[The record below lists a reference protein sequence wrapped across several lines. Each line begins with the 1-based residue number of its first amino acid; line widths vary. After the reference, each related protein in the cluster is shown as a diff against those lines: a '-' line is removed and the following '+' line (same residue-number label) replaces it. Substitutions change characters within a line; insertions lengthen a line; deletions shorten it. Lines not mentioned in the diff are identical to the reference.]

1 MPDRDTDE
9 QLLER
14 ASSGD
19 EAAFQVLYSRY
30 RDLIFRFAF
39 RLVGSA
45 AAAEDVTHDCFLTLI
60 RQPDRFNAERA
71 SFRTYLYA
79 VARNLSLKNFNNSR
93 RESPLSDLE
102 EEPPVAERQQP
113 VRQLL
118 DRELSAEVQQAIANL
133 PPLQREALILF
144 EYEEL
149 SLAEIAAIVDADVGT
164 VKGRL
169 FRARARLRQ
178 ELAEYFNIGREIV
191 TVGEG
196 LK

>member
-9 QLLER
+9 RLLER

-19 EAAFQVLYSRY
+19 EAAFQVLYLRY
-30 RDLIFRFAF
+30 RDLIFRFAY

-60 RQPDRFNAERA
+60 KQPERFNPERA

-79 VARNLSLKNFNNSR
+79 IARNLSLKNFHNSR
-93 RESPLSDLE
+93 RESPLSELGE
-102 EEPPVAERQQP
+102 GPPVADQQQP
-113 VRQLL
+113 VRQVL
-118 DRELSAEVQQAIANL
+118 DRELSREVQRAVANL

-149 SLAEIAAIVDADVGT
+149 SLAEVAAIVDADVGT

-169 FRARARLRQ
+169 FRARAGLRQ
-178 ELAEYFNIGREIV
+178 GLAQYFNIGREIV

>member
-9 QLLER
+9 RLLER

-39 RLVGSA
+39 RQVGSA

-60 RQPDRFNAERA
+60 REPNRFKAERA

-93 RESPLSDLE
+93 RESPLSDLG

-113 VRQLL
+113 VRQVL
-118 DRELSAEVQQAIANL
+118 DRELSAEVQRAIASL

-149 SLAEIAAIVDADVGT
+149 SLAEVAAIVDADVGT

-169 FRARARLRQ
+169 FRARAGLRQ

>member
-9 QLLER
+9 RLLER

-19 EAAFQVLYSRY
+19 EAAFQVLYLRY
-30 RDLIFRFAF
+30 RDSIFRFAF

-60 RQPDRFNAERA
+60 RQPDRFKPERA
-71 SFRTYLYA
+71 SFRTFLYA
-79 VARNLSLKNFNNSR
+79 IARNLSLKNFNNSQ
-93 RESPLSDLE
+93 RESPLSELGD
-102 EEPPVAERQQP
+102 EPAVAERQQP
-113 VRQLL
+113 VRQML
-118 DRELSAEVQQAIANL
+118 DRELSEEVQRAVSNL

-149 SLAEIAAIVDADVGT
+149 SLAEVAAIVDADVGT

-169 FRARARLRQ
+169 SRARAGLRQ
-178 ELAEYFNIGREIV
+178 ELAQYFNIGREIV

>member
-9 QLLER
+9 RLLER
-14 ASSGD
+14 AASGD
-19 EAAFQVLYSRY
+19 EAAFQILYLRY

-45 AAAEDVTHDCFLTLI
+45 ATAEDVTHDCFLSLI
-60 RQPDRFNAERA
+60 KQPHRFEPQRG

-93 RESPLSDLE
+93 REAPLEDLG
-102 EEPPVAERQQP
+102 EEPAAAARQQP
-113 VRQLL
+113 VRQML
-118 DRELSAEVQQAIANL
+118 DRELSGEVQRAVANL

-149 SLAEIAAIVDADVGT
+149 SLAEVAAIVDADVGT

-169 FRARARLRQ
+169 FRARERLRQ
-178 ELAEYFNIGREIV
+178 ELAQYFNIGREIV

>member
-1 MPDRDTDE
+1 LPDRDTDE
-9 QLLER
+9 RLLER

-30 RDLIFRFAF
+30 RDLIFRFAY

-60 RQPDRFNAERA
+60 RQPERFNAERA

-93 RESPLSDLE
+93 RESPLSDLG
-102 EEPPVAERQQP
+102 EEPPIAEQQQP
-113 VRQLL
+113 VRQVL
-118 DRELSAEVQQAIANL
+118 DRELSAEVQRAIANL

-149 SLAEIAAIVDADVGT
+149 SLAEVAAIVDADVGT

-169 FRARARLRQ
+169 FRARAGLRQ

>member
-9 QLLER
+9 RLLEK

-30 RDLIFRFAF
+30 RDLIFRFAY

-60 RQPDRFNAERA
+60 RQPDRFKPERG
-71 SFRTYLYA
+71 SFRTFLYA
-79 VARNLSLKNFNNSR
+79 VARNLALKNFNISR
-93 RESPLSDLE
+93 RESPMSELGD
-102 EEPPVAERQQP
+102 EPRVAERQQP
-113 VRQLL
+113 VRQVL
-118 DRELSAEVQQAIANL
+118 DRELSGEVQRAIANL

-149 SLAEIAAIVDADVGT
+149 SLAEVAAIVDADVGT

-169 FRARARLRQ
+169 FRARAGLRQ
-178 ELAEYFNIGREIV
+178 ELAQYFSIGREIV

>member
-9 QLLER
+9 RLLER

-19 EAAFQVLYSRY
+19 EAAFQVLYLRY

-45 AAAEDVTHDCFLTLI
+45 VAAEDVTHDCFLTLI
-60 RQPDRFNAERA
+60 RHPDRFKAERA

-79 VARNLSLKNFNNSR
+79 IARNLSLKNFNNSQ
-93 RESPLSDLE
+93 RESPLSEMGD
-102 EEPPVAERQQP
+102 EPPVPDRQQP
-113 VRQLL
+113 VRQML
-118 DRELSAEVQQAIANL
+118 DRELSEEVQRAVANL

-144 EYEEL
+144 EYEDL
-149 SLAEIAAIVDADVGT
+149 SLAEVATIVGADVGT

-169 FRARARLRQ
+169 SRARAGLRQ
-178 ELAEYFNIGREIV
+178 ELAQYFNIGREIV